1 MNIFRD
7 TDAFYG
13 DEDKRAAE
21 APLLS
26 LFRLAKQIRLR
37 LGPKGY
43 LLDNYLGLAFESL
56 NMTAVAEAVEDGVN
70 AAFDL
75 RHRLLCPITE
85 GEKPETS
92 HPLYD
97 RTQEIYKQHPE
108 LRSLQEHPTRTYLLM
123 ALLGDEPLPFV
134 LSELNT
140 RQSKHLLCA
149 AEMYSM
155 QDLYENICCFVE
167 ESKMEELNRQLQ
179 LRFQVTSTRAAFLQ
193 GYANELLYQLTW
205 RDPETSKQIFQ
216 LLLDS
221 ISEET

>member
-7 TDAFYG
+7 MDAFYG

-43 LLDNYLGLAFESL
+43 LLDNYLGLAFEGL
-56 NMTAVAEAVEDGVN
+56 NMAAVAEAVEDGVN
-70 AAFDL
+70 AAFDF
-75 RHRLLCPITE
+75 RRRLLCPITE

-97 RTQEIYKQHPE
+97 RAQEVYKQHPE

-149 AEMYSM
+149 AEMYSL
-155 QDLYENICCFVE
+155 QDLYENICGFVE
-167 ESKMEELNRQLQ
+167 ESLMEELNRQLQ
-179 LRFQVTSTRAAFLQ
+179 LRFQVVSMRAAFLQ

-216 LLLDS
+216 LLLD
-221 ISEET
+221 ILPEND